1 MARVNPLVV
10 QEVLGRVIGYY
21 TAFTFLPGVSV
32 PDAVFLSQAFY
43 WSRNSKTKS
52 RNEWFYKNQRG
63 EDSWESETGLTPKQ
77 QANARKSLV
86 EIGVLEEE
94 RRGVPAKIWYRV
106 NCERL
111 LEPLTGQLDE
121 GSSGSG
127 CNSQFFPLV
136 DSTIPSGQS
145 GGHDGQTLIRPKGK
159 SITENTTQSTS
170 RNKSEASKGENNFG
184 YESKLTRA
192 ELSELQGQ
200 QKANLIARN
209 YGSDKV
215 GTPAVE
221 EMRRT
226 LRTQNSSG
234 AERGGWPRPRLTTTA
249 CIGGIH
255 G

>member
-1 MARVNPLVV
+1 MARVNPSVV
-10 QEVLGRVIGYY
+10 QEILGRVIAYY
-21 TAFTFLPGVSV
+21 TAFTLLPGVSV
-32 PDAVFLSQAFY
+32 PGAVFLSQAFY
-43 WSRNSKTKS
+43 WSRNSKKKA
-52 RNEWFYKNQRG
+52 RNGWFYKNQRG

-94 RRGVPAKIWYRV
+94 RRDVPAKIWYRV

-111 LEPLTGQLDE
+111 LELLTDQLDE

-145 GGHDGQTLIRPKGK
+145 GGQDGQTLIRPKGK

-170 RNKSEASKGENNFG
+170 RNKSGAAKVESHSGP
-184 YESKLTRA
+184 ESKLTLAEMA
-192 ELSELQGQ
+192 ELLGQ
-200 QKANLIARN
+200 QRADLIARN

-215 GTPAVE
+215 GAPAVE

-226 LRTQNSSG
+226 LRT
-234 AERGGWPRPRLTTTA
+234 
-249 CIGGIH
+249 
-255 G
+255 